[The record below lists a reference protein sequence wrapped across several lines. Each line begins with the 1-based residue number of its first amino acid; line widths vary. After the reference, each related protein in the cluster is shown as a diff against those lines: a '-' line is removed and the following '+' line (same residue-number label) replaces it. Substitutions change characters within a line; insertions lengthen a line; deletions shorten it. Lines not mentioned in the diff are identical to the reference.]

1 MSDIII
7 RRPHGKTHAE
17 ARAAA
22 EQMAAELKKEFAL
35 NYAWHGDVLHF
46 KRTGLSGQLTLDSRE
61 VALDIRLG
69 FLLSA
74 LKSTIEREIHR
85 FFDENFP
92 TGSG

>member
-1 MSDIII
+1 MSDIVI
-7 RRPHGKTHAE
+7 RRQHGKTLAE
-17 ARAAA
+17 ARASA
-22 EQMAAELKKEFAL
+22 EHMAAELKEEFAL

-46 KRTGLSGQLTLDSRE
+46 KRAGVSGQLTLDSRQ

-74 LKSTIEREIHR
+74 LKPTIEREVHR

-92 TGSG
+92 TGAG

>member
-1 MSDIII
+1 MSEIII

-22 EQMAAELKKEFAL
+22 EHMAAELKEEFAL

-69 FLLSA
+69 FLLA
-74 LKSTIEREIHR
+74 AFKSTIEREIHR

-92 TGSG
+92 TAAG